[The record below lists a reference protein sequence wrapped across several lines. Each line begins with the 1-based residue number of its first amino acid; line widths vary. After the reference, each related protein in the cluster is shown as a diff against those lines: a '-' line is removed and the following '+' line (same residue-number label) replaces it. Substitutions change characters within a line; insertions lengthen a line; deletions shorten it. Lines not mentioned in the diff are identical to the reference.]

1 MDWAKMDWAR
11 EEALKQHGWKK
22 CQCSGAWVRKHDEL
36 GKERRTEIVGGYYIP
51 EYKRDA
57 NRIRALARKKVNP

>member
-1 MDWAKMDWAR
+1 MDWAR

-22 CQCSGAWVRKHDEL
+22 SQFNCAWVRVHDEL
-36 GKERRTEIVGGYYIP
+36 GKERRTEIVGGHYIP

-57 NRIRALARKKVNP
+57 NRIRKLATSARPA